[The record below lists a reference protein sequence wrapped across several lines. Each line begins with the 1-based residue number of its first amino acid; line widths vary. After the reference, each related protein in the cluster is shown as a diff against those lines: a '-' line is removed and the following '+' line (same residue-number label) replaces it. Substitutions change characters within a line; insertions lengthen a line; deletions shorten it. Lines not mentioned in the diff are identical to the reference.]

1 MDSTHS
7 KIHFGVSHEVD
18 TLKGMAEILKR
29 GVSRNKKKKS
39 ERANLFTKLS
49 NTVYFNRSSNN
60 LSSVLLFKN
69 VKGELGYDLK
79 GCKVA

>member
-29 GVSRNKKKKS
+29 GVSRNKKKSLKGQIYLLS
-39 ERANLFTKLS
+39 FLTQFTSIVAAIICHL
-49 NTVYFNRSSNN
+49 YCF
-60 LSSVLLFKN
+60 LKN
-69 VKGELGYDLK
+69 VKGELGNFK
-79 GCKVA
+79 RM

>member
-29 GVSRNKKKKS
+29 GVSRNKKKS
-39 ERANLFTKLS
+39 
-49 NTVYFNRSSNN
+49 
-60 LSSVLLFKN
+60 
-69 VKGELGYDLK
+69 LK
-79 GCKVA
+79 GQIYLLSFLTQFTSIGVAIICHLYCFLKMLKESWVTI